1 MPESLAMTS
10 HLNRK
15 QSNVEGVSSIPENLQ
30 SKNFS
35 RDSSND
41 QQIKVLFS
49 KQKNSMNLNNVNQH
63 VRRNNNQVYKS
74 LNNLQLIDTKRNTM
88 PIRRDNDQIEDKQ
101 NQIEQMT
108 AHMQQVDSI
117 VQTGYTTINSTDE
130 YTDNDQDQ
138 RELNSQPNPMLS
150 QTDHP

>member
-101 NQIEQMT
+101 NQNE
-108 AHMQQVDSI
+108 
-117 VQTGYTTINSTDE
+117 
-130 YTDNDQDQ
+130 
-138 RELNSQPNPMLS
+138 
-150 QTDHP
+150 